1 MLFEALE
8 NFEWYNDPENVRF
21 DDEAMVIYA
30 KQGTD
35 FWQSTQHG
43 ISKDNG
49 HFFFSRQKG
58 DFTLSFKWKVDTSER
73 FSQCGMMLRRDEQ
86 NWVKAALMN
95 EVNGDNVVMSAMAI
109 NGHADCVSFTLSQE
123 VSEIWFKLQRHI
135 DDYMLMYSLDG
146 VKYIPI
152 RTFYL
157 KSYEDIKVGAY
168 MANPSDKD
176 FNASLSCVDLISGAA
191 ENS

>member
-8 NFEWYNDPENVRF
+8 NFEWFNDPENVRF
-21 DDEAMVIYA
+21 EDEAMVIYA
-30 KQGTD
+30 KHGTD

-43 ISKDNG
+43 ISKDSG
-49 HFFFSRQKG
+49 HFFFCRQKG
-58 DFTLSFKWKVDTSER
+58 DFTLSFKWKVEINER

-86 NWVKAALMN
+86 NWIKAALMN
-95 EVNGDNVVMSAMAI
+95 EVSGNNVVMSAMAI
-109 NGHADCVSFTLSQE
+109 NGHADCVSFPLNQE

-146 VKYIPI
+146 VKYIPL

-168 MANPSDKD
+168 IANPSDKD
-176 FNASLSCVDLISGAA
+176 FNASLSCVDLVSDLKAI
-191 ENS
+191 N